1 MRWTPIVGQLE
12 PSPNSPLTKSGFID
26 SVWTG
31 DCRICRHGD
40 GARGQSARRS
50 DRDLG
55 RDASLAGTCVLRPAS
70 GSPDRGRFRAVC
82 RDGMPALLRAEDG
95 RTVSAAGALF
105 PDAHGWLF
113 RGNCQRAGHRVAVFG
128 FDVAARF
135 SAAGEPGE
143 GSRSFVVVEDPRA
156 ASP

>member
-40 GARGQSARRS
+40 GAR
-50 DRDLG
+50 
-55 RDASLAGTCVLRPAS
+55 
-70 GSPDRGRFRAVC
+70 
-82 RDGMPALLRAEDG
+82 
-95 RTVSAAGALF
+95 F

-113 RGNCQRAGHRVAVFG
+113 RGDCQRAGHRVAVFG

-135 SAAGEPGE
+135 PAAGEPGE
-143 GSRSFVVVEDPRA
+143 GSRSLVVVEDARA